1 MSRILEAF
9 FKRESVRDNQ
19 KYLDQASLFN
29 DLEKED
35 ASAIRF
41 LYSKCSATIY
51 NLGKQFNL
59 TDEDI
64 EELICDCITLL
75 LFKIREGNYTF
86 QQSSPSTY
94 VIEVA
99 KNKVRNYSRKGIKYQ
114 SIDLESAAEPFF
126 EMDYVGSDNEELVNK
141 LLLKL
146 DSNCQKLIRLKY
158 IEEFKD
164 SEIISTGL
172 TQYTTMD
179 ALKNHR
185 SKCMKKLVELTQTG
199 H

>member
-1 MSRILEAF
+1 MSRILETF
-9 FKRESVRDNQ
+9 FKRESRWDNQ
-19 KYLDQASLFN
+19 KYLDHATLYF
-29 DLEKED
+29 DLKKED
-35 ASAIRF
+35 ATAIRY
-41 LYSKCSATIY
+41 LYSKCSASIY

-75 LFKIREGNYTF
+75 LFKIREGGYIY
-86 QQSSPSTY
+86 QQNSPSTY

-99 KNKVRNYSRKGIKYQ
+99 KNKVRNYSRKGNKYQ
-114 SIDLESAAEPFF
+114 SVDLESAAEPIF
-126 EMDYVGSDNEELVNK
+126 EMDYMGSHNEELVNT